1 MATNTYDW
9 MGQQYRQPN
18 QMAAGMDM
26 GRQNMRDAASAGNGL
41 GPAGGPGWNMASQR
55 DQWSKALGGMS
66 TDMGMGGGNRA
77 NQANA
82 MGNLGMS
89 TDMGLSG
96 NVGVQGGGGNNQWAF
111 STAQNNNGGV
121 NAAGAGQ
128 GNGVAAAAIDDP
140 IGNPYQNYQNDLFDP
155 SKWVDNTQAGNNQ
168 RYLDN
173 TLPFAQFLQNQQQYG
188 QDFTESQRRWDQQ
201 FQQTQQNDQWNQQFA
216 RDQFGLTQWQA
227 QQAADQWA
235 KQFAQTQG
243 NDAWNQQFARD
254 QFNSQNSQWAQQ
266 FAQQQGNDL
275 WNQQFARDQFNT
287 QTGQWNQQFAQT
299 QLMDAYQR
307 ELQNRQQNMDET
319 YRNAQVQ
326 DMMNRFG
333 MDQRT
338 AEANIRNQEALR
350 GLDQQRIDMDNR
362 LGQGRLNLD
371 QQTMQMNQ
379 QNLWQLR
386 DLDQQR
392 LNMDSRM
399 SDANIQNLLAQQQLG
414 QGRLGLD
421 QQLGTANIQ
430 NMQQM
435 RNLDQARLAQELIL
449 AREAAANQ
457 KQLAAMQAYGRAQA
471 PTTQFI
477 ANW

>member
-1 MATNTYDW
+1 MI
-9 MGQQYRQPN
+9 
-18 QMAAGMDM
+18 
-26 GRQNMRDAASAGNGL
+26 S
-41 GPAGGPGWNMASQR
+41 
-55 DQWSKALGGMS
+55 
-66 TDMGMGGGNRA
+66 
-77 NQANA
+77 
-82 MGNLGMS
+82 
-89 TDMGLSG
+89 
-96 NVGVQGGGGNNQWAF
+96 
-111 STAQNNNGGV
+111 
-121 NAAGAGQ
+121 
-128 GNGVAAAAIDDP
+128 
-140 IGNPYQNYQNDLFDP
+140 
-155 SKWVDNTQAGNNQ
+155 
-168 RYLDN
+168 
-173 TLPFAQFLQNQQQYG
+173 
-188 QDFTESQRRWDQQ
+188 
-201 FQQTQQNDQWNQQFA
+201 
-216 RDQFGLTQWQA
+216 
-227 QQAADQWA
+227 
-235 KQFAQTQG
+235 
-243 NDAWNQQFARD
+243 
-254 QFNSQNSQWAQQ
+254 
-266 FAQQQGNDL
+266 

-338 AEANIRNQEALR
+338 ASEHSKSGGAA
-350 GLDQQRIDMDNR
+350 GLDQQRMNMDNR

-414 QGRLGLD
+414 QGGWGWTSSW
-421 QQLGTANIQ
+421 GTANIT

-449 AREAAANQ
+449 AREAAAN
-457 KQLAAMQAYGRAQA
+457 RSR
-471 PTTQFI
+471 
-477 ANW
+477 